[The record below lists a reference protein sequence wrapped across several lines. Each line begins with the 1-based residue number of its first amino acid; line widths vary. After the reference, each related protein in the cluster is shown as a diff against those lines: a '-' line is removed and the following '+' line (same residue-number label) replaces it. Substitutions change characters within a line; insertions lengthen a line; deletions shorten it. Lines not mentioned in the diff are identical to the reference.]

1 MNQEVY
7 NVDVFNNKTTYY
19 FESVGP
25 KGTIAKVIQFSSIN
39 RADLLAFGITDVY
52 NLGFGDLNAE
62 SMEIDDL
69 ADSRNGD
76 KDKVLTTVA
85 GITLRFLVA
94 YPGAAV
100 YATGST
106 PSRTRQY
113 QMGLNRFYDEII
125 DAYRLYGL
133 ANGLWQLFE
142 QNRNYQAFVIH
153 RR

>member
-7 NVDVFNNKTTYY
+7 SVDVFNNQTTYY

-25 KGTIAKVIQFSSIN
+25 RGIIAKVIQFAPIN
-39 RADLLAFGITDVY
+39 RNDLLEFGMAEVY
-52 NLGFGDLNAE
+52 NLGFGDLDTD
-62 SMEIDDL
+62 SIKIDDL

-85 GITLRFLVA
+85 RVTLRFLDA
-94 YPGAAV
+94 YPEATV

-113 QMGLNRFYDEII
+113 QMGLSRFYDEII
-125 DAYRLYGL
+125 DAYALYGL
-133 ANGLWQLFE
+133 TNGRWHLFE
-142 QNRNYQAFVIH
+142 RNRNYQAFVIH